1 MSDTDSTLEDVTG
14 VGEATSDE
22 LRDRGIETVSALA
35 DASFGDVAEISG
47 VGEAGAHEI
56 IINAMEL
63 DAPDEDTESDSTD
76 DEEYFVIDDP
86 GGIEFTIE
94 ISDDLFPY
102 VIHVVLEEAVS
113 QQQSNDFRLRDE
125 AIACARTLARADL
138 SDGDGEYTFIA
149 SPGALTTFYRAVRV
163 GSTDYAGR
171 RGISG
176 RYGELEALSDA
187 LNEYR

>member
-14 VGEATSDE
+14 VGEATADE
-22 LRDRGIETVSALA
+22 LRDRGIETVSALSE
-35 DASFGDVAEISG
+35 ASFGDVVDISG

-56 IINAMEL
+56 IINAIEI
-63 DAPDEDTESDSTD
+63 DARDEDTESDSTND
-76 DEEYFVIDDP
+76 DDRFIIDDP
-86 GGIEFTIE
+86 DGIEFTVE

-138 SDGDGEYTFIA
+138 TDGDGEYTFVA

-176 RYGELEALSDA
+176 RYGELEALSNT